1 MMKKILSIL
10 FVLLAVAGYARQ
22 GDKTEQV
29 SPAEV
34 EAYQRQIADM
44 VEYLFETLNFIG
56 DSLSPV
62 SEKETIFN
70 ESWTKIFVN
79 DNVMIEDDLDLGRA
93 MTVNKD
99 VRSYL
104 RDIDFFFK
112 YAKFS
117 YEIEKIDLMTTE
129 SGSIFFKVGIKRTI
143 SATGLSDEAV
153 ENTQDRF
160 IEINLDPVRKD
171 LRIASIYTN
180 TINEAEDLCNW
191 WNSMSPEWR
200 SIIGA
205 NHIVIDT
212 VKLASV
218 ARYVR
223 DTVWIVSADG
233 SDTIG
238 IKANTTSI
246 YTKLKSFLGLKVLNI
261 ANHQEIFDL
270 EPVAKFRYAEFIN
283 CANTNVSDI
292 SPLRNLC
299 ELQYLNISNTH
310 IADISTLRYLTEV
323 TEIYAANTSID
334 DIAAL
339 EGFSKL
345 QKLNISN
352 TPVTDLT
359 PIAKC
364 SNIVE
369 LNVSGTGISRIDA
382 VRRLKKLTALDISRT
397 NVALLTP
404 VEGLYKLKSIDFS
417 STKVETLVSLQGLMD
432 ISTVNCSRTKVS
444 KLNYL
449 KGHTRLHRIYCDSTQ
464 VTSETANRFVAEN
477 KHVLVIFETDALQI
491 WWNNLPVYW
500 KEVFLVGA
508 KIENSPTTED
518 LHKIINIRSLDIH
531 NNNKIHSL
539 NQISRLAKLEK
550 LVISGTNI
558 KDISI
563 MSDLSAL
570 KMVDLKNTK
579 VSDISALSGLPNLA
593 LLNIEGTRVSRIDT
607 LWRNPALKVIY
618 ADGSD
623 VEQNEVYKLYVKNPV
638 PRVTF
643 QSAKL
648 SEWWGTID
656 EDWRYILKSEIGIET
671 ELNPTSVQLHR
682 IFYLT
687 SLNVSPEV
695 RIKSVEPVLQ
705 LIFLQSFKASNNDI
719 RDIGPLQTCHLLK
732 ELEIDGNPVSSLE
745 KLRGMKQLTSLN
757 ISGISAVDFGPL
769 ELLPNLEKLNVS
781 STQIRSLKPMSDM
794 KSLRDLDIS
803 NTAVKS
809 LDPVRNLPELKYLKA
824 NNTKIK
830 KKTVVDLQ
838 KERVEM
844 NIVYF

>member
-1 MMKKILSIL
+1 MKKFFLSIFIVL
-10 FVLLAVAGYARQ
+10 FAVSGYAGQ
-22 GDKTEQV
+22 ANKTEQV
-29 SPAEV
+29 TAAEV
-34 EAYQRQIADM
+34 EAYHKQIADM

-56 DSLSPV
+56 DTTSPLN
-62 SEKETIFN
+62 EKETIFN

-79 DNVMIEDDLDLGRA
+79 DNVMIEDDLDLGRV
-93 MTVNKD
+93 MSVNKD

-117 YEIEKIDLMTTE
+117 YQIDKIDLMTTE
-129 SGSIFFKVGIKRTI
+129 SGDIFFKVALKRTLNAI
-143 SATGLSDEAV
+143 GLSDEVV

-160 IEINLDPVRKD
+160 VEINLDPVRKD
-171 LRIASIYTN
+171 LRIASMYTN

-191 WNSMSPEWR
+191 WNTMSPEWR

-205 NHIVIDT
+205 NHKVLDT
-212 VKLASV
+212 VRLASI
-218 ARYVR
+218 ARYTR
-223 DTVWIVSADG
+223 DTVWKVTPNG
-233 SDTIG
+233 MDTI
-238 IKANTTSI
+238 AYRTNTRSV
-246 YTKLKSFLGLKVLNI
+246 YVMLKSLLGLKVLNI
-261 ANHQEIFDL
+261 ANHREIFDL

-283 CANTNVSDI
+283 CANTSVTDI

-299 ELQYLNISNTH
+299 ELKYINMSNTH
-310 IADISTLRYLTEV
+310 IDDISTLRYLTEMN
-323 TEIYAANTSID
+323 EFYAANTSISD
-334 DIAAL
+334 LSAL
-339 EGFSKL
+339 REFSKL
-345 QKLNISN
+345 HRLNISN
-352 TPVTDLT
+352 TLVSDLS

-364 SNIVE
+364 TSLVE
-369 LNVSGTGISRIDA
+369 LNASGTAISRIDA
-382 VRRLKKLTALDISRT
+382 VRKLKKLSSLDISRT

-404 VEGLYKLKSIDFS
+404 VEGLYRLKSIDFS
-417 STKVETLVSLQGLMD
+417 STNVETLVSLQGLMD

-444 KLNYL
+444 NLNYL

-464 VTSETANRFVAEN
+464 VTSETANKFVAEN
-477 KHVLVIFETDALQI
+477 RHVLVIFETDALQI
-491 WWNNLPVYW
+491 WWNKLPVYW

-508 KIENSPTTED
+508 KIESSPTTED
-518 LHKIINIRSLDIH
+518 LHKIINIRSLDIR

-539 NQISRLAKLEK
+539 NQISRLSKLEK
-550 LVISGTNI
+550 IVLSGTNI
-558 KDISI
+558 KDISV

-570 KMVDLKNTK
+570 KIIDLKNTK
-579 VSDISALSGLPNLA
+579 VSDISPLSGLPNLA

-607 LWRNPALKVIY
+607 LWRNPALRVIY

-623 VEQNEVYKLYVKNPV
+623 VDQNEVYNLYIKNPV

-643 QSAKL
+643 LSAKL
-648 SEWWGTID
+648 TEWWGTID
-656 EDWRYILKSEIGIET
+656 EDWRYILKKEIGIES

-687 SLNVSPEV
+687 SLTVGPET

-705 LIFLQSFKASNNDI
+705 LVFLQSFKASNNDI
-719 RDIGPLQTCHLLK
+719 RDIGPLQACRLLR
-732 ELEIDGNPVSSLE
+732 EVEVDGNPISSLE
-745 KLRGMKQLTSLN
+745 KLRGLTQLTSLN
-757 ISGISAVDFGPL
+757 ISGISAVDFAPL
-769 ELLPNLEKLNVS
+769 EHLSNLEKLNVS

-830 KKTVVDLQ
+830 KKTIVNLQ

-844 NIVYF
+844 NIMYF